1 MIIAHSP
8 IVVSEILTPAI
19 DPAMFHVPFYA
30 STVQAGFSCPAED
43 DLIERAI
50 DLNDHLIK
58 NKTSTFLV
66 RVSGHS
72 MKDAGILDGD
82 MLVVD
87 RSLTPKSGQIV
98 VAILNGD
105 LTVKR
110 FKEESGEVML
120 EANNPHYPSLS
131 LKKEDEL
138 VVWGVV
144 TSVIHKF

>member
-1 MIIAHSP
+1 MIMAHSK
-8 IVVSEILTPAI
+8 IVVSEILTPI
-19 DPAMFHVPFYA
+19 FNPDTFCVPFYA
-30 STVQAGFSCPAED
+30 STVQAGFPSPAED
-43 DLIERAI
+43 DRIERAL

-58 NKTSTFLV
+58 NKSSTFLV

-82 MLVVD
+82 LLVVD
-87 RSLTPKSGQIV
+87 RGLNPKSGQIV

-110 FKEESGEVML
+110 FKEDSGEVTL
-120 EANNPHYPSLS
+120 EANNPHYPSLF
-131 LKKEDEL
+131 LKNEDEL
-138 VVWGVV
+138 IVWGVV

>member
-1 MIIAHSP
+1 MIMTHSP
-8 IVVSEILTPAI
+8 IVISEVLTPAAS
-19 DPAMFHVPFYA
+19 PNAFFVPFYA
-30 STVQAGFSCPAED
+30 STVQAGFPSPAED
-43 DLIERAI
+43 DRIERAL

-58 NKTSTFLV
+58 NKSSTFLV

-110 FKEESGEVML
+110 FKEDSGEIIL
-120 EANNPHYPSLS
+120 EANNPQYPSFS
-131 LKKEDEL
+131 LNNDDEL
-138 VVWGVV
+138 IVWGVV